1 MTTSV
6 APGVLPVGTWNLD
19 PVHTHVGFSVDY
31 IAGTFRGSFSPVNAS
46 LVVAEDGSASLTGS
60 APVTGVKVQD
70 ENLGA
75 HLQSPEFFD
84 AERTPEITF
93 ESTEVSVSGDQVT
106 VRGDL
111 TIRGVSLPIVAEGI
125 AGEPAEYGGSERFV
139 LKLDAQVDR
148 TRFGLNWNAP
158 LAGGKPALANA
169 VTLSAE
175 LYFVRS

>member
-6 APGVLPVGTWNLD
+6 ARGVLPVGTWGLD

-31 IAGTFRGSFSPVNAS
+31 IAGTFRGSFSPVSAT
-46 LVVAEDGSASLTGS
+46 LVVDEDGGASLTGT
-60 APVTGVKVQD
+60 APVNGVNVQD

-84 AERTPEITF
+84 AERTPQITF
-93 ESTEVSVSGDQVT
+93 ESTSVSVSGDQVSA
-106 VRGDL
+106 RGDL
-111 TIRGVSLPIVAEGI
+111 SIRGVTLPITATGI
-125 AGEPAEYGGSERFV
+125 AGEPTEYGGSERFV

-158 LAGGKPALANA
+158 LSGGKPALANA
-169 VTLSAE
+169 VKLSAE

>member
-1 MTTSV
+1 VTTSV
-6 APGVLPVGTWNLD
+6 SRAVLPVGTWTLD

-31 IAGTFRGSFSPVNAS
+31 IAGTFRGSFAPVNAT
-46 LVVAEDGSASLTGS
+46 LDVAEDGSASLTGS
-60 APVTGVKVQD
+60 APVNGVKVQD

-84 AERTPEITF
+84 AERTPQITF
-93 ESTEVSVSGDQVT
+93 NSNEVSVSGDRVT
-106 VRGDL
+106 ARGDL
-111 TIRGVSLPIVAEGI
+111 TIRGVSLPIVATGT

-139 LKLDAQVDR
+139 LTLEAEVDR

-158 LAGGKPALANA
+158 LSGGKPALANA